1 MKLKSLSRYICL
13 LIFTILFLPLHAEEE
28 VDIWNKKEKNENS
41 DVSQVNESEKN
52 DSNLSIN
59 SKVFNTSNINNNIQI
74 ENAVLKTSQDLKIFG
89 IYDPAEN
96 DFNLNMWSLTDAD
109 DVRSSIKRINKI
121 NLSNTSKKLFEKTLF
136 SFAYPPKGMD
146 EKEFIDLKINW
157 MINNKRSDLI
167 EKFLKQ
173 NNTFHNKKKVVQYL
187 VDENIAKA
195 DIKKGCEKVNFLD
208 KNIKDS
214 YLEKF
219 KIYCLVFN
227 DKKNEA
233 QLLYDILREQ
243 NQSDKFFD
251 DKINFLLGINNK
263 TSSKIEENNLL
274 NFYLSSV
281 TIKNFKYEPTKK
293 TKKVIWE
300 YLNAANLI
308 KLEDVADKEKLKSLE
323 IAANQG
329 QFEKKKIFDIYKK
342 IPFDLSALIDANNV
356 YQTLNSSD
364 SRALIYQK
372 FLLSDDTESKIQL
385 LFLLKDLFKK
395 DDLSNVYAEFLSNR
409 LEEINLENIPDSYKE
424 VVQKNIKS
432 KEEFKLGKIKYDD
445 KILHRSRLIK
455 YFTENENQKK
465 VQKDLDKIYKK
476 IKKNKKYFYSARD
489 LALVESLAKDGFKIP
504 KDFNYQELLKKYEVP
519 SNLSR
524 LSENNESAFLTLK
537 IVEIIGEDEPNE
549 LDSETIY
556 FITNLLNQTNLK
568 KLRNEILISALPQRS

>member
-41 DVSQVNESEKN
+41 DVSQVNESKKK

-59 SKVFNTSNINNNIQI
+59 SKAFNASNINNNIQI
-74 ENAVLKTSQDLKIFG
+74 ENAILKTSQDLKIFG

-263 TSSKIEENNLL
+263 TSSKISENNLL

-329 QFEKKKIFDIYKK
+329 QFEKKKIFEIYKK
-342 IPFDLSALIDANNV
+342 IPFDLSTLIDANNI

-409 LEEINLENIPDSYKE
+409 LQEISLENIPDSYKE
-424 VVQKNIKS
+424 VVKKNIKP

-537 IVEIIGEDEPNE
+537 IVEIIGEDEPNG

>member
-121 NLSNTSKKLFEKTLF
+121 NLSNTSKKLFEKTFF

-167 EKFLKQ
+167 EQFLKQ

-281 TIKNFKYEPTKK
+281 TTKNFKYEPTKK

-424 VVQKNIKS
+424 VVKKNIKS